1 MIPRLKDGD
10 DNGDVSVP
18 DDIQD
23 TKKDRFT
30 SPAERVSHILDKIEF
45 KKGHGR
51 VAELVRYLKD
61 TNNDDFENLNYQTVH
76 SWFMRNSPAMKKMI
90 IVMETLGVNYQL
102 GCDERRLSQWWK
114 IGGDD
119 PFDSGVNSKIEELD
133 EQRKQR
139 QSALNYLIM
148 SVITS
153 DPEGPFA
160 DLNGEQ
166 LSELVDQGVKF
177 AKDYE
182 DPFKNAINSAG
193 IKTWLTGYY
202 HESMKSNK

>member
-10 DNGDVSVP
+10 DNGELSVS
-18 DDIQD
+18 DENQD
-23 TKKDRFT
+23 AAKDRLT
-30 SPAERVSHILDKIEF
+30 SPADRLSYILNKIEF
-45 KKGHGR
+45 RQGHGR

-61 TNNDDFENLNYQTVH
+61 TNEKDFENLNYQTVH
-76 SWFMRNSPAMKKMI
+76 SWFKSNSPAMKKMI
-90 IVMETLGVNYQL
+90 IVMETLGIHYQL

-119 PFDSGVNSKIEELD
+119 PYDSGALSQLD
-133 EQRKQR
+133 EQRRQR

-153 DPEGPFA
+153 DPEGQFA
-160 DLNGEQ
+160 ELNGEQ
-166 LSELVDQGVKF
+166 LSELVDRGVQF

-182 DPFKNAINSAG
+182 DPFKNVISNDA
-193 IKTWLTGYY
+193 IKTWLVGYY

>member
-10 DNGDVSVP
+10 DNGELSVS
-18 DDIQD
+18 DENQD
-23 TKKDRFT
+23 ADKDRLT
-30 SPAERVSHILDKIEF
+30 SPADRLSYILDKIEF
-45 KKGHGR
+45 RQGHGR

-61 TNNDDFENLNYQTVH
+61 TNEKDFENLNYQTVH
-76 SWFMRNSPAMKKMI
+76 SWFKSNSPAMKKMI
-90 IVMETLGVNYQL
+90 IVMETLGLHYQL

-119 PFDSGVNSKIEELD
+119 PYDNGALSKLD
-133 EQRKQR
+133 EQRRQR

-153 DPEGPFA
+153 DPEGQFA
-160 DLNGEQ
+160 ELNGEQ
-166 LSELVDQGVKF
+166 LSELVDRGVQF

-182 DPFKNAINSAG
+182 DPFKNAINSDA
-193 IKTWLTGYY
+193 IKTWLVGYY